1 MCASCLLTYLQHS
14 CTRRHCHAHPFERE
28 KHYTLLAGKADL
40 WSAHWCLVALGLQ
53 DRSVHRVVHATQAV
67 MHIMHAVLAALAS
80 SSDQQKPVPQATS
93 CGKQEAALAYK
104 WPKQNTAN
112 QERLPY
118 RTKQYRHT
126 SCVAKQMNGN
136 KIVTRL
142 AAVQQP
148 GIKAQHATA
157 PTARPQGAEDRQ
169 GQKRNA
175 QVAGG

>member
-1 MCASCLLTYLQHS
+1 MHVRYSIIIRECNVRIVSFNVPAAFMHPPSLP
-14 CTRRHCHAHPFERE
+14 CTSLRERIAL
-28 KHYTLLAGKADL
+28 YTSSRKADL
-40 WSAHWCLVALGLQ
+40 CSAHWCLVALGLQ

-126 SCVAKQMNGN
+126 SCEAKQMN
-136 KIVTRL
+136 
-142 AAVQQP
+142 
-148 GIKAQHATA
+148 AQ
-157 PTARPQGAEDRQ
+157 
-169 GQKRNA
+169 
-175 QVAGG
+175 